1 MQLLVYARNHTPADG
16 GADEDMAQAR
26 TFVGL
31 AIGESPRVAMEGDFG
46 TSEGPTSFVEV
57 RLEAHTIDL
66 LTAVPLLIAKAIA
79 REPRANR
86 RPTTVSCSEGV
97 VRLKLE
103 PGFANAKQVC
113 APLLPLLERCRVYG
127 DTLTTSMA
135 NAAGR
140 TTAELRPQATPTVAG
155 MPAELDAPLRR

>member
-1 MQLLVYARNHTPADG
+1 MQLLVYARNHTPTDG
-16 GADEDMAQAR
+16 GADDMAQAR

-46 TSEGPTSFVEV
+46 TSDGATSFVEV
-57 RLEAHTIDL
+57 RVEAHTIDL
-66 LTAVPLLIAKAIA
+66 MTAVPLLIAKAIA

-127 DTLTTSMA
+127 DTLTTSLA

-140 TTAELRPQATPTVAG
+140 ATADLGPRPIPHDVGA
-155 MPAELDAPLRR
+155 MPINRP